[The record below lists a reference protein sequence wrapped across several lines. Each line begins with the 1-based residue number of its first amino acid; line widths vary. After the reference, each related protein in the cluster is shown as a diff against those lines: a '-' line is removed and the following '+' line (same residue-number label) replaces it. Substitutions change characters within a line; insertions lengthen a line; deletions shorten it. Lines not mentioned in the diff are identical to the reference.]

1 MMRFQRI
8 WGMGVPGTG
17 DSKDEEQAW
26 PFEEQHGAECPGQRA
41 RARAGDCSQSGPAG
55 GPQAAR
61 LELPLSLR

>member
-8 WGMGVPGTG
+8 WGTGVPGTG

-26 PFEEQHGAECPGQRA
+26 PFEEQHGAECPGQQA
-41 RARAGDCSQSGPAG
+41 WARAGDCGQSGPAG

-61 LELPLSLR
+61 LGLALSLR